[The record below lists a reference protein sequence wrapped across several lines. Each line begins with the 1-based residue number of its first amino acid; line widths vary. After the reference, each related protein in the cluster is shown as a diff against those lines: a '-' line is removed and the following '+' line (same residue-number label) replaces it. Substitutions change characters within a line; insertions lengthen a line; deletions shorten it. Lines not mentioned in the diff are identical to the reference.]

1 MNSFQ
6 VSDLAKQRTAVLDA
20 ARNGR
25 AIIKDNKGPELVML
39 PNVKLEHLELY
50 KEWTLNLNRLRS
62 YLQPGGRPDVAG
74 WGDLAWLRVFD
85 NDDLTAFCD
94 ELSDEL
100 VIDISGDDFTGLDKL
115 LHEWKA
121 TAGQLEDPLRKR
133 VLLSPGLDQD
143 DFTEAEAPAEP
154 GDK

>member
-1 MNSFQ
+1 
-6 VSDLAKQRTAVLDA
+6 
-20 ARNGR
+20 
-25 AIIKDNKGPELVML
+25 
-39 PNVKLEHLELY
+39 
-50 KEWTLNLNRLRS
+50 
-62 YLQPGGRPDVAG
+62 VAG

-85 NDDLTAFCD
+85 DDFAAFCD

-100 VIDISGDDFTGLDKL
+100 IIDISEDDFTGLDEL
-115 LHEWKA
+115 LHDWKA

-143 DFTEAEAPAEP
+143 DFTKVGAQTEP